1 MKANKILISLLLLNV
16 IIFLP
21 SLLHA
26 QPNFS
31 DDVVDAPVDGGLSI
45 LIAGGVGYGIKRI
58 KEARK
63 KNQLSK

>member
-45 LIAGGVGYGIKRI
+45 LIAGGVGYGIKII
-58 KEARK
+58 KDARK
-63 KNQLSK
+63 KTQLSK